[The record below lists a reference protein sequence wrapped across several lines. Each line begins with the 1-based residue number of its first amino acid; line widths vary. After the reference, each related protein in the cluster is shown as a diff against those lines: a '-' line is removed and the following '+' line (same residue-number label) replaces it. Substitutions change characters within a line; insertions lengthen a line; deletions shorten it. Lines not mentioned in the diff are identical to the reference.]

1 MIRSLE
7 IYKFVY
13 HNYNLSKTRISSRI
27 YGNVCHNRIK
37 FPVRYCST
45 DLDSSY
51 DVEEQNKS
59 KKKTVRIPN
68 IKLVFPDGSMNI
80 TALEEAEKI
89 SRSRKYHLVKESYLD
104 ADKRDVYKLLD
115 NKSFFGSLHN
125 KNTKKKDI
133 GSNKGT
139 KLFHIYSKISERD
152 LEIKL
157 KNVNKVLQKNFR
169 VKLAI
174 SFPSDDINKE
184 TMLKNLKKMV
194 QGELIE
200 ENKKGP
206 SLVFIYK
213 PLLIESSKS
222 DENIS

>member
-157 KNVNKVLQKNFR
+157 KNVNK
-169 VKLAI
+169 
-174 SFPSDDINKE
+174 E